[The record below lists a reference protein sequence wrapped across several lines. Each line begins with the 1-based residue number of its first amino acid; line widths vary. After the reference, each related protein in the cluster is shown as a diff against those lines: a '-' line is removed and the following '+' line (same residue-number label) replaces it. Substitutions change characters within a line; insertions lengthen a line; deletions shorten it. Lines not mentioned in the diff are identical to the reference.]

1 MLSRSDPF
9 RVRRDLVDDQK
20 GDFRILFQDFEMRFD
35 FAPQFLFESSAFPV
49 DRKYVRDQH
58 PYFLFE
64 NFLEK
69 VLFRAEIVMN
79 ERLVAARFPGDLGR

>member
-1 MLSRSDPF
+1 MTREGISGF
-9 RVRRDLVDDQK
+9 
-20 GDFRILFQDFEMRFD
+20 FQDFRNEHLILRRSFSS
-35 FAPQFLFESSAFPV
+35 ESSAFPV